1 MSSSD
6 DFGNFLWDI
15 SDFCLGRETKQGYV
29 GVGNLEGTKE
39 I

>member
-1 MSSSD
+1 MI
-6 DFGNFLWDI
+6 FGIFSGYLR
-15 SDFCLGRETKQGYV
+15 FGLERETKQGYV